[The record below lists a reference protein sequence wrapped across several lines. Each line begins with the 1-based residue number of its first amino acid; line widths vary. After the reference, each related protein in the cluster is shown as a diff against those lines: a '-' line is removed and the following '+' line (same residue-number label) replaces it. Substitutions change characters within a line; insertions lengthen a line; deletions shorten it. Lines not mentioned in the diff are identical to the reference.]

1 MIRSTPLI
9 AVALLI
15 APVSSPAQAQSYPA
29 RPVTMVV
36 AAAAGG
42 PIDVFG
48 RIMAERMSLVVG
60 DRIVIE
66 NVGGGGGTLGGQ
78 RVARADP
85 DGYTTLLGTLA
96 THVNPMLYGDKRP
109 YDPIRDFV
117 PVVLMAEIPLILIA
131 RKNLPAN
138 TFEEFVAYARAN
150 PGKLNYGSAGVGSAA
165 HLGCVMLEQA
175 MGARLQHIPYRGT
188 GPAMQDLA
196 AGRLDIICD
205 IAVTA
210 VQGLKNRT
218 VKALAN
224 LSSTRSR
231 ALPNLPTAAEKGLPA
246 VAVSTWTALF
256 VPQGTP
262 APVVAKLHG
271 AAIAAMDGPGLREQ
285 LDALAATLVAPE
297 RRSPAD
303 ATEFVKAEWE
313 KWGAAMRAG
322 GALPQ

>member
-1 MIRSTPLI
+1 MKRLLVLS
-9 AVALLI
+9 AALTT
-15 APVSSPAQAQSYPA
+15 AFSVTAHAQNYPT

-60 DRIVIE
+60 ERIVIE

-78 RVARADP
+78 RVARAEP
-85 DGYTTLLGTLA
+85 DGYTTLLGTIA

-109 YDPIRDFV
+109 YHPIRDFV

-138 TFEEFVAYARAN
+138 TFEEFAAYAKAN
-150 PGKLNYGSAGVGSAA
+150 PGRLNYGSAGVGSAA

-175 MGARLQHIPYRGT
+175 MGARFQHIPYRGT

-196 AGRLDIICD
+196 AGRLDFICE

-210 VQGLKNRT
+210 VQSLKNRT
-218 VKALAN
+218 VQALAN
-224 LSSTRSR
+224 LSSARSP
-231 ALPNLPTAAEKGLPA
+231 ALPDLPTAAEKGLPA

-256 VPQGTP
+256 VPRGTP
-262 APVVAKLHG
+262 APEVAKLHG
-271 AAIAAMDGPGLREQ
+271 AALAAMDGPGLREQ
-285 LDALAATLVAPE
+285 LDALAATLAAAE
-297 RRSPAD
+297 RRSPAH
-303 ATEFVKAEWE
+303 ATEFVQAEWD
-313 KWGAAMRAG
+313 KWGAAMRTAG
-322 GALPQ
+322 AIPQ

>member
-1 MIRSTPLI
+1 MKRLLVLSAALHTAVST
-9 AVALLI
+9 AAH
-15 APVSSPAQAQSYPA
+15 AQIYPA
-29 RPVTMVV
+29 RPVAMVV

-42 PIDVFG
+42 PIDAFG

-60 DRIVIE
+60 ERIVIE

-78 RVARADP
+78 RVARAEP
-85 DGYTTLLGTLA
+85 DGYTTLLGTIA

-109 YDPIRDFV
+109 YHPIRDFV

-138 TFEEFVAYARAN
+138 TFEEFAAYAKAN
-150 PGKLNYGSAGVGSAA
+150 PGGLNYGSAGVGSAA

-175 MGARLQHIPYRGT
+175 MGARFQHIPYRGT

-196 AGRLDIICD
+196 AGRLDFICE

-210 VQGLKNRT
+210 VQSLKNRT

-224 LSSTRSR
+224 LSSARSP
-231 ALPNLPTAAEKGLPA
+231 ALPDLPTAAEKGLPA

-256 VPQGTP
+256 VPRGTP
-262 APVVAKLHG
+262 APAVAKLHG
-271 AAIAAMDGPGLREQ
+271 AALAAMDGPGLREQ

-297 RRSPAD
+297 RRSPAH
-303 ATEFVKAEWE
+303 ATEFVKAEWD
-313 KWGAAMRAG
+313 KWGAAMRTAG
-322 GALPQ
+322 AIPQ